1 MLKGNQ
7 LKEVGFP
14 ESWEDGMVHPHF
26 RDVFHAAFTGVEY
39 GKEDQVLEILLKNK
53 QDEFE
58 WFRLDICKIGDQKQD
73 ENLRI
78 VTIYQIEDHQN
89 IQLKYLQREDF
100 YQAMLSE
107 TVAYAEVDLSN
118 GKIQSSGGLW
128 KDYVAEGEREAL
140 NYMKVFF
147 EPNPLNNTTNSSPPS
162 LPI

>member
-1 MLKGNQ
+1 M
-7 LKEVGFP
+7 
-14 ESWEDGMVHPHF
+14 
-26 RDVFHAAFTGVEY
+26 
-39 GKEDQVLEILLKNK
+39 
-53 QDEFE
+53 
-58 WFRLDICKIGDQKQD
+58 
-73 ENLRI
+73 RI

-140 NYMKVFF
+140 NYMKVFNRHID
-147 EPNPLNNTTNSSPPS
+147 ELVLEEDQVGCYDVLEQEKMIYNYNSGTATVNYQLRRRMARGSYHWME
-162 LPI
+162 LTVHVFQEQVTENM